1 LGEKLNKLMAAILII
16 EDEHALGNALALAVR
31 RLGHL
36 PTLAASGGAALKL
49 LVERRFEA
57 IVLDIGL
64 PDVSGLVILEKIRA
78 AGSKIPVLIISAH
91 ATLDHTITSRKLGIA
106 DYLIKPLDLQRF
118 EEVISSLVTKSVL
131 IAEPAERP
139 AISLIGASPGMHRV
153 FLGIARACGG
163 DPPVLIHG
171 ASGTGKTLAAR
182 LIHTNGSRAAEPVRL
197 VECSTIHSPDALR
210 ASLADSLG
218 TLVLE
223 DIDTL
228 APESQSA
235 LAEAMSRTDIRLPRL
250 IATMR
255 SDPREPG
262 HENTLRADVFYAFS
276 ALSIAM
282 PALRDRTGDIPA
294 LSRFFHAL
302 HGDPAT
308 SFEISAAALCSLQA
322 YSWPGNVRELRHVIE
337 HAIAM
342 SRGGP
347 LLPGHLPPHVADALH
362 SSGGKVVG
370 GELDAVVA
378 RWLDSQMEMTP
389 EVDWQYD
396 ALLERIETSML
407 GHLLERFENRP
418 TRLATALRMNRA
430 TLRQKLRRSGLSGDS

>member
-1 LGEKLNKLMAAILII
+1 MGATLNEHMAAILII
-16 EDEHALGNALALAVR
+16 EDEHALGNALELAAR

-139 AISLIGASPGMHRV
+139 SISLLGASPGMHRV

-182 LIHTNGSRAAEPVRL
+182 LIHTNGSRAAEPLRL
-197 VECSTIHSPDALR
+197 VECGSIHG
-210 ASLADSLG
+210 ADSLRACLADPKG

-223 DIDTL
+223 DLDTL
-228 APESQSA
+228 TPVLQGA
-235 LAEAMSRTDIRLPRL
+235 LAEAMGRTDVPLPRL

-255 SDPREPG
+255 ANPRDPAIES
-262 HENTLRADVFYAFS
+262 TLRADVFYAFS

-294 LSRFFHAL
+294 LGRFFHGL
-302 HGDPAT
+302 HGDPAA
-308 SFEISAAALCSLQA
+308 SFEVSAAALCSLQA
-322 YSWPGNVRELRHVIE
+322 YLWPGNVRELRHVIE

-347 LLPGHLPPHVADALH
+347 LLPGHLPPHVAEALQ

-396 ALLERIETSML
+396 VLLERIETSML

-418 TRLATALRMNRA
+418 TRLAAALRMNRA
-430 TLRQKLRRSGLSGDS
+430 TLRQKLRRSGLSLE

>member
-1 LGEKLNKLMAAILII
+1 MASILII
-16 EDEHALGNALALAVR
+16 EDEHALGNALSLAVR

-36 PTLAASGGAALKL
+36 PTLVASGGAALRQL
-49 LVERRFEA
+49 GEQTFET

-118 EEVISSLVTKSVL
+118 EEVISSLVTKSVV
-131 IAEPAERP
+131 ISEPGERP

-163 DPPVLIHG
+163 DHPVLIHG

-182 LIHTNGSRAAEPVRL
+182 LIHTNGTRAAEPLRL
-197 VECSTIHSPDALR
+197 VECGSIHGVDSLR
-210 ASLADSLG
+210 ACLSDPKG
-218 TLVLE
+218 TIVLE

-228 APESQSA
+228 APELQGV
-235 LAEAMSRTDIRLPRL
+235 LAEAIGRTDVPLPRL
-250 IATMR
+250 IASMR
-255 SDPREPG
+255 ADPRDPEIG
-262 HENTLRADVFYAFS
+262 SKLRADVFYAFS

-282 PALRDRTGDIPA
+282 PALSDRTGDIPA
-294 LSRFFHAL
+294 LSRFFHGL
-302 HGDPAT
+302 HGDAGT
-308 SFEISAAALCSLQA
+308 AFEISASALCALQA
-322 YSWPGNVRELRHVIE
+322 YAWPGNLRELRHVIE
-337 HAIAM
+337 LALAM

-347 LLPGHLPPHVADALH
+347 LLPGHLPPHVAEALH
-362 SSGGKVVG
+362 TSGGKVVG
-370 GELDAVVA
+370 GELDAVIA
-378 RWLDSQMEMTP
+378 RWIDSQLEMTP
-389 EVDWQYD
+389 EENWQYD
-396 ALLERIETSML
+396 TLLERIESAIL

-418 TRLATALRMNRA
+418 TRLASALRLNRA
-430 TLRQKLRRSGLSGDS
+430 TLRQKLRRAGLSGVP

>member
-1 LGEKLNKLMAAILII
+1 MAAILII

-131 IAEPAERP
+131 IAGPAERP

-182 LIHTNGSRAAEPVRL
+182 LIHTNGSRAAEPLRL
-197 VECSTIHSPDALR
+197 VECGSIHSADSLR
-210 ASLADSLG
+210 ASLADANG

-223 DIDTL
+223 DIDSL
-228 APESQSA
+228 SPELQGL
-235 LAEAMSRTDIRLPRL
+235 LAEAMGRTDVPLPRL

-255 SDPREPG
+255 ADPRDPAI
-262 HENTLRADVFYAFS
+262 ENSLRADVFYTFS

-294 LSRFFHAL
+294 LSRFFNGI
-302 HGDPAT
+302 HGDTAT
-308 SFEISAAALCSLQA
+308 AFEISASALCALQA
-322 YSWPGNVRELRHVIE
+322 YAWPGNVRELRHVIE
-337 HAIAM
+337 LALAM
-342 SRGGP
+342 NRGGP
-347 LLPGHLPPHVADALH
+347 LLPGHLPPHVAEALH
-362 SSGGKVVG
+362 TSGGKVVG
-370 GELDAVVA
+370 GELDAVIA
-378 RWLDSQMEMTP
+378 RWLDSQLEMTL
-389 EVDWQYD
+389 EANWQYD
-396 ALLERIETSML
+396 DLLERIESAML
-407 GHLLERFENRP
+407 KHLLECFENRP
-418 TRLATALRMNRA
+418 TRLATALRLNRA
-430 TLRQKLRRSGLSGDS
+430 TLRQKLRRAGLSGDS

>member
-1 LGEKLNKLMAAILII
+1 MGATLNEHMAAILII
-16 EDEHALGNALALAVR
+16 EDEHALGNALELAVR

-182 LIHTNGSRAAEPVRL
+182 LIHTNGSRAAEPLRL
-197 VECSTIHSPDALR
+197 VECGSIHG
-210 ASLADSLG
+210 ADSLRACLADPKG
-218 TLVLE
+218 SLVLE

-228 APESQSA
+228 APELQGV
-235 LAEAMSRTDIRLPRL
+235 LAEAMGRTDVPLPRL

-255 SDPREPG
+255 SDPR
-262 HENTLRADVFYAFS
+262 ENTLRADVFYAFS

-294 LSRFFHAL
+294 LARFFHGL
-302 HGDPAT
+302 HGDAAT
-308 SFEISAAALCSLQA
+308 AFEISAAALSALQA

-337 HAIAM
+337 LALAM

-347 LLPGHLPPHVADALH
+347 LLPGHLPPHVAEALH
-362 SSGGKVVG
+362 TSGGKVVG
-370 GELDAVVA
+370 GELDAVIA
-378 RWLDSQMEMTP
+378 RWLDSQLEMTP
-389 EVDWQYD
+389 EANWQYD
-396 ALLERIETSML
+396 DLLERIESAML
-407 GHLLERFENRP
+407 SHLLERFENKP

-430 TLRQKLRRSGLSGDS
+430 TLRQKLRRAGLSGES